1 MPRTRWLGVTS
12 SMLAG
17 VPRSSFQRLSS
28 RDASLL
34 PGLRRRFAGLRG
46 WLEEL
51 EEMEE
56 QVGVKLV
63 IVLFVVFFPMCVC
76 ICGCSSSAC
85 RRFAGLRVWLEELE
99 MGEQVG
105 LQIMYI
111 QQQAPDVCAHT

>member
-1 MPRTRWLGVTS
+1 MQTRSARYAVPRTRWLGVTS

-63 IVLFVVFFPMCVC
+63 IVLFVVFSLCVFVFVV
-76 ICGCSSSAC
+76 A
-85 RRFAGLRVWLEELE
+85 ARV
-99 MGEQVG
+99 Q
-105 LQIMYI
+105 
-111 QQQAPDVCAHT
+111 